1 MTDNDNPKEDGG
13 KLRKAQGTSVIEWIA
28 AGIGGLLFTIMIAY
42 MIVAGMD
49 DKDGVPSIEIVS
61 ATPVRQGS
69 AFIIKFE
76 ARNIGNQTASGLVVK
91 ATLSRGET
99 EIETAEATIDYLPT
113 GSTRS
118 GGFFFKHDPK
128 DYVLDVIPVSYADP

>member
-1 MTDNDNPKEDGG
+1 MTDNDKQDGG
-13 KLRKAQGTSVIEWIA
+13 KRRTVQGTSAIEWLA
-28 AGIGGLLFTIMIAY
+28 AGIGGLMFSVMIAY
-42 MIVAGMD
+42 MVIAGLD
-49 DKDGVPSIEIVS
+49 ETDGVPSIEIE
-61 ATPVRQGS
+61 AAAPVRQGRV
-69 AFIIKFE
+69 FIVRFD
-76 ARNIGNQTASGLVVK
+76 ARNVGSQTASGLVVK

-118 GGFFFKHDPK
+118 GGFFFQHDPK